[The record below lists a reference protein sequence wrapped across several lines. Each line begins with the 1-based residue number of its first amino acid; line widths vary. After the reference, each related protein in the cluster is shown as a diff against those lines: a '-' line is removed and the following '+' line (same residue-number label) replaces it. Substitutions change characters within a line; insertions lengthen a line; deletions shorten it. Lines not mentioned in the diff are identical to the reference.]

1 MVPIVLGAAAA
12 APVSN
17 SSDAFPHDRSASFS
31 MGSKTSRANILDS
44 SSSSSSSSSTGS
56 LSTIAAATTSVLTTG
71 DSNSSSSSSS
81 SSSSGGGGGSNY
93 FYYSTDGHLV
103 EFPPG
108 PRPVTADGSD
118 EGKSTSKSSGDSGR
132 QYVQEEEEE
141 EKEEE
146 EVEETEE
153 EKRRRGIDDARLPLK
168 KRRCHVETK
177 FDDVVAASAL
187 LGLKMQ
193 G

>member
-1 MVPIVLGAAAA
+1 M
-12 APVSN
+12 
-17 SSDAFPHDRSASFS
+17 
-31 MGSKTSRANILDS
+31 
-44 SSSSSSSSSTGS
+44 
-56 LSTIAAATTSVLTTG
+56 
-71 DSNSSSSSSS
+71 
-81 SSSSGGGGGSNY
+81 
-93 FYYSTDGHLV
+93 
-103 EFPPG
+103 
-108 PRPVTADGSD
+108 TADGSD
-118 EGKSTSKSSGDSGR
+118 EGKSTSKSSGAAGR
-132 QYVQEEEEE
+132 QYVQEEEE
-141 EKEEE
+141 EEE